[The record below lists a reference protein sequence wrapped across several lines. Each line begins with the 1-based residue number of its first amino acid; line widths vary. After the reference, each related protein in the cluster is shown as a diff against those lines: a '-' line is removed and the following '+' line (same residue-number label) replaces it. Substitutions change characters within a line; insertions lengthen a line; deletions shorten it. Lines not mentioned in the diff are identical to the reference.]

1 MQINTVASYSLIT
14 QTNYFNNIQIHNLAS
29 NSYSNAVIMKAD
41 KLKTEV
47 FGLKYSRLEKSLR
60 KSESKLLSI
69 KISKL
74 NKEKFHSTNI
84 SPNQQ
89 LKTRRS
95 SIQSLIQPSQ
105 KSSPFQAI
113 REKSNNSP
121 QVSTIISHKSHRK
134 TLSECFIPTKLQ
146 VPNPKLPRK
155 KSSKK
160 RINKI
165 QSEFKLKK
173 TPKAVKNYFSPYDT
187 KEKSNR
193 NLLIQK
199 LSEYYFVNK
208 TYPETTFEYY
218 KIVNVIGIGAYSKVI
233 LCQHR
238 LTGKKVAI
246 KAIPKGQITSRHA
259 QEKVLRE
266 IYILKTVE
274 SENVIRIF
282 EVFESEKNILIVLE
296 YAGGG
301 DLLNYVRSK
310 GKLHEKEARLIFHQL
325 VKGALDLHN
334 QGILHRDFKLE
345 NILIDSKYSTIKI
358 CDFGVSKIIN
368 EGEVIFEQCGTPAY
382 LAPEIIKN
390 QGYKDYSV
398 DTWSLGV
405 VLYAMVCGK
414 IPFMSESVPEIHK
427 LILLGQFDIP
437 DFISPRLS
445 SLIIQMLQ
453 TSPITRI
460 TLKKVLK
467 HPWFTIQD
475 PAIPDSSLPQ
485 FKPRLSQKTSQK
497 TSKILE
503 KVVKEVS
510 ELGFD
515 YNFIISSLKSK
526 ELNHAT
532 ATYFLLL

>member
-1 MQINTVASYSLIT
+1 
-14 QTNYFNNIQIHNLAS
+14 
-29 NSYSNAVIMKAD
+29 MKAD
-41 KLKTEV
+41 KLKTEILGV
-47 FGLKYSRLEKSLR
+47 KHSRLESSLR
-60 KSESKLLSI
+60 KSESKLLNI
-69 KISKL
+69 KASKHI
-74 NKEKFHSTNI
+74 NVKFHSTNI

-89 LKTRRS
+89 LMTRRS

-105 KSSPFQAI
+105 KPSPI
-113 REKSNNSP
+113 RTIHEKSSNSP
-121 QVSTIISHKSHRK
+121 QVTKIISHKSHRK
-134 TLSECFIPTKLQ
+134 TLSQCCFLPTKFQ
-146 VPNPKLPRK
+146 NSNPKLLQK
-155 KSSKK
+155 KSPKK
-160 RINKI
+160 RIKKI

-173 TPKAVKNYFSPYDT
+173 IPKPAKNFFSLYDT
-187 KEKSNR
+187 KEKFNR
-193 NLLIQK
+193 NLLIKK
-199 LSEYYFVNK
+199 LSDHFFVYK
-208 TYPETTFEYY
+208 TYPETTFENY
-218 KIVNVIGIGAYSKVI
+218 KIVNIIGKGAYSKVI

-246 KAIPKGQITSRHA
+246 KAIPKDQITSRYS

-274 SENVIRIF
+274 SEHVIKIL

-310 GKLHEKEARLIFHQL
+310 GKLHEKEAKLIFYQL
-325 VKGALDLHN
+325 VKGALDLHKE
-334 QGILHRDFKLE
+334 GILHRDFKLE
-345 NILIDSKYSTIKI
+345 NILIDSKYTTIKI

-368 EGEVIFEQCGTPAY
+368 AGEVIFEQCGTPAY
-382 LAPEIIKN
+382 LAPEIIQN

-414 IPFMSESVPEIHK
+414 IPFISDSIPEIHK

-437 DFISPRLS
+437 EFISPQLS

-453 TSPITRI
+453 LCANTRI
-460 TLKKVLK
+460 SLKKVLK
-467 HPWFTIQD
+467 HPWFTIRD
-475 PAIPDSSLPQ
+475 SVIPDSSVPQ
-485 FKPRLSQKTSQK
+485 FNPRLSQKTSQK
-497 TSKILE
+497 ITKICE
-503 KVVKEVS
+503 KTVKAVS

-532 ATYFLLL
+532 TTYFLLL